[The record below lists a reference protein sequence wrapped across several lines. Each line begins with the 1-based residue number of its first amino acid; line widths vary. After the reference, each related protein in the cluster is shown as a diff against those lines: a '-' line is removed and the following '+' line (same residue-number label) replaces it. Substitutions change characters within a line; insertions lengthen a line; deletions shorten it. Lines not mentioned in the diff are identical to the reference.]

1 MNISSPI
8 CPGKESALE
17 FCKNV
22 YDEIFRL
29 FPSEYVHLGAD
40 EVSKKNWKK
49 CPDCQERMKTNG
61 LRTEE
66 ELQSWFIHQMEQ
78 YFNEHGKRLIGWDE
92 ILQGGVSPTATVM
105 WWQSHE
111 KEVVKKS
118 IAQGNSVILCPNYDF
133 YLDYPEIRQSTKLIC
148 ESVSLL
154 DSLNESQ
161 SKKYW
166 EYKEIYGEN
175 SFLLVNECIIWHSL
189 DCLLLQNLV
198 GRKQQ
203 ITTGKASRNA

>member
-1 MNISSPI
+1 MEDSIHRKIYVKIIKYAAVRGIDVIPEIDMPGHMQTAVSLYENVSCFSQKGAPMNISSPI

-66 ELQSWFIHQMEQ
+66 ELQSWFIHQNGTIFQ
-78 YFNEHGKRLIGWDE
+78 
-92 ILQGGVSPTATVM
+92 
-105 WWQSHE
+105 
-111 KEVVKKS
+111 
-118 IAQGNSVILCPNYDF
+118 
-133 YLDYPEIRQSTKLIC
+133 
-148 ESVSLL
+148 
-154 DSLNESQ
+154 
-161 SKKYW
+161 
-166 EYKEIYGEN
+166 
-175 SFLLVNECIIWHSL
+175 
-189 DCLLLQNLV
+189 
-198 GRKQQ
+198 
-203 ITTGKASRNA
+203 